1 MRGHIVGHEP
11 VVSLSRIG
19 EPSPQIDALVLP
31 NMKPIEQD
39 SCLPSL
45 AHGIISVL
53 PEFARMNVCEHRF
66 SALNI
71 RAALG
76 LREGDCVRVKN

>member
-1 MRGHIVGHEP
+1 MRGHIVKHEP
-11 VVSLSRIG
+11 VVSFCRFG

-45 AHGIISVL
+45 SHGIFSVL
-53 PEFARMNVCEHRF
+53 PEFARMNVYEHRF
-66 SALNI
+66 SVLNI

-76 LREGDCVRVKN
+76 